1 MLSLK
6 MLYFMLSRAKL
17 NHRQQH
23 QFSLV
28 SEMDEHNQK
37 KCSNLLLG
45 TEIRRFISHTIER
58 IDS

>member
-1 MLSLK
+1 